1 MFRDE
6 DETAQPRTKE
16 IERLEKRLIRL
27 KYLAHKYKR
36 AEIIQNAL
44 LELSNIATQ
53 VSSLEE
59 FYLGVHQHLKQLLS
73 ADNFFIATLDV
84 ATGGLTVPFFADEK
98 DAHPAQLY
106 PEQSLSTLL
115 QQGLTGY
122 VFRTG
127 KALLCDHTKVNELV
141 SAGQIVNLGSP
152 CHLWLGV
159 PIRHEDNVTGVLVV
173 QTYDTNVHYGDIEV
187 ELMTF
192 ICHHISGVMERLK
205 HQEQLEQAIQ
215 QRTKELSQAYD
226 KLKQEVYERRRA
238 ERLQKSLFEIAELAN
253 SSADNPDFYA
263 QLHNVIRHLIPANN
277 CYCLLYTSP
286 SPRD

>member
-127 KALLCDHTKVNELV
+127 KSLLCDHTKVN
-141 SAGQIVNLGSP
+141 
-152 CHLWLGV
+152 
-159 PIRHEDNVTGVLVV
+159 
-173 QTYDTNVHYGDIEV
+173 
-187 ELMTF
+187 
-192 ICHHISGVMERLK
+192 
-205 HQEQLEQAIQ
+205 
-215 QRTKELSQAYD
+215 
-226 KLKQEVYERRRA
+226 
-238 ERLQKSLFEIAELAN
+238 
-253 SSADNPDFYA
+253 
-263 QLHNVIRHLIPANN
+263 
-277 CYCLLYTSP
+277 
-286 SPRD
+286 